1 MARRRYGGG
10 NVGMQRDWVVASG
23 MAAPARRGRRTTR
36 IAVEVAQRS
45 REGGGGGGDPLG
57 GGCAAQSHGEE
68 IVVIFYFIL
77 LVNLL
82 SILLPFLCRR
92 QRNLLRP

>member
-1 MARRRYGGG
+1 ME
-10 NVGMQRDWVVASG
+10 VGMWECKEIGWWLVGWQL
-23 MAAPARRGRRTTR
+23 RREEG
-36 IAVEVAQRS
+36 VAQRS

-68 IVVIFYFIL
+68 IIVIFLFIL

>member
-10 NVGMQRDWVVASG
+10 NVGMRRDWV
-23 MAAPARRGRRTTR
+23 AATDGSTGEMREEDNEDSRRGGAEVTRRR
-36 IAVEVAQRS
+36 RRRGLPPWRGVCCPESRGGNRS
-45 REGGGGGGDPLG
+45 DIL
-57 GGCAAQSHGEE
+57 
-68 IVVIFYFIL
+68 FIL